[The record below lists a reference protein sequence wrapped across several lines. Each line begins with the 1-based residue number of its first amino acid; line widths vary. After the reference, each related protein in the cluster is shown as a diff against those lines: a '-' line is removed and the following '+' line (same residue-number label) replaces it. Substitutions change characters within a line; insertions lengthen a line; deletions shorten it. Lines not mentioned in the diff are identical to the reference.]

1 MSVRGRLRVRLRQ
14 ETAEGTA
21 AGVYGIIVSSSV
33 LVTAHAET
41 AVKLDVIVVVT
52 LTIYWA
58 AERYARIVAERIHE
72 GHRPTWHVVREQL
85 TTGWEIISLSVLPL
99 LVLLLARAVG
109 AGLNL
114 AILVALIC
122 ATVLLG
128 AAGWRMGAKLTPVE
142 RTVSTLVAATFGAIM
157 IVLKILLH

>member
-1 MSVRGRLRVRLRQ
+1 MSVRGRLRVRLRH

-52 LTIYWA
+52 LMIYWA

-85 TTGWEIISLSVLPL
+85 TSGLEIISLSVLPL

-109 AGLNL
+109 AGLNT

-128 AAGWRMGAKLTPVE
+128 AAGWRMGAKLNPVE
-142 RTVSTLVAATFGAIM
+142 RTVSTLVAATFGMIM